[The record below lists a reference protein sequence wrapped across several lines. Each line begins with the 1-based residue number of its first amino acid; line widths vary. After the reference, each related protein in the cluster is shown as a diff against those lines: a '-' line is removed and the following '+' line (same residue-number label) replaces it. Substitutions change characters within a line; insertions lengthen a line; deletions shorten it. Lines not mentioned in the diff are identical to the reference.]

1 MRTRLARRGVCCPW
15 SPKLGRWPRRQSGL
29 SLLELLITLTI
40 GAAILGFGLPAMG
53 RAMAQNQLAVSH
65 NQLLTA
71 AVAARQSAI
80 SRNVSMTF
88 CAGRTE
94 VGCHGDWSRQEWLV
108 FEDADHDGNLDSGE
122 AVKLADLLSPSGRLS
137 IAGNGPFRRA
147 VVFKPSGA
155 AQTVTGAF
163 AAGRLR
169 ICVSEPI
176 PDNAVDLVLIGS
188 GRIEPEHHDF
198 AGTCPEP

>member
-1 MRTRLARRGVCCPW
+1 MRTRLGRCGVCCPW
-15 SPKLGRWPRRQSGL
+15 QPNPDRPHRQSGL
-29 SLLELLITLTI
+29 SLLELLIALTV
-40 GAAILGFGLPAMG
+40 GAVVLGFGLPEMG
-53 RAMAQNQLAVSH
+53 RVMTQNQLAVSH

-88 CAGRTE
+88 CAGRAE
-94 VGCHGDWSRQEWLV
+94 VGCHGDWSLQEWLV
-108 FEDADHDGNLDSGE
+108 FEDADHDGNLDPGDT
-122 AVKLADLLSPSGRLS
+122 VKLAELLPASGRLS
-137 IAGNGPFRRA
+137 VAGNGPFRRA

-188 GRIEPEHHDF
+188 GRIEPEPHDF
-198 AGTCPEP
+198 AGACPQP

>member
-1 MRTRLARRGVCCPW
+1 MRTRLGRCGVCRPW
-15 SPKLGRWPRRQSGL
+15 RPDLRRCPRRQCGL
-29 SLLELLITLTI
+29 SLLELLIALTI
-40 GAAILGFGLPAMG
+40 GAAALGYGLPAMG
-53 RAMAQNQLAVSH
+53 RVMTQNQLAVSH

-71 AVAARQSAI
+71 AIAARQSAI

-88 CAGRTE
+88 CAGSIE

-108 FEDADHDGNLDSGE
+108 FEDADHDGNLDTGE
-122 AVKLADLLSPSGRLS
+122 AVKLADLLPASTRLS
-137 IAGNGPFRRA
+137 IAGNGPFRNA

-169 ICVSEPI
+169 ICVNEPI
-176 PDNAVDLVLIGS
+176 PDNAIDLVLIGS
-188 GRIEPEHHDF
+188 GRIEPERHDF
-198 AGTCPEP
+198 AGACPEP

>member
-15 SPKLGRWPRRQSGL
+15 SPKLGRWPRRQCGL
-29 SLLELLITLTI
+29 SLLELLITLVI
-40 GAAILGFGLPAMG
+40 SAVVLGFGLPEMG
-53 RAMAQNQLAVSH
+53 RLMRQNQLAVSH

-71 AVAARQSAI
+71 AIAARQSAI

-88 CAGRTE
+88 CAGRAE

-137 IAGNGPFRRA
+137 IAGNGPFRKA

>member
-1 MRTRLARRGVCCPW
+1 MRTRLGRCGVCRPW
-15 SPKLGRWPRRQSGL
+15 KPDTDRRPYRQTGL
-29 SLLELLITLTI
+29 SLLELLIVLTI
-40 GAAILGFGLPAMG
+40 GAAILGFGLPGMG
-53 RAMAQNQLAVSH
+53 RIMTQNQLAISH

-71 AVAARQSAI
+71 AIVARQSAI

-108 FEDADHDGNLDSGE
+108 FEDADYDGNLDTGE
-122 AVKLADLLSPSGRLS
+122 VVKLADLLPGSAHLS
-137 IAGNGPFRRA
+137 IEGNGPFRRA

-169 ICVSEPI
+169 ICVNEPI
-176 PDNAVDLVLIGS
+176 PDNAIDLVLIGS
-188 GRIEPEHHDF
+188 GRIEPERHDF
-198 AGTCPEP
+198 AGACPEP